1 MDYKSPYSHLN
12 NRHVFNPSKP
22 FVITALIMLIIG
34 SIIGSIWMMMMYGVI
49 LPAELANTI
58 HLHKL
63 LQFEGFITL
72 IIMGIGYL
80 IVPRFRNVS
89 VPSIKLVYISYGL
102 ILASVIFSI
111 IVSTSSTPQLI
122 ETIGFSLAGFCRI
135 FGVGIF
141 CFMILLILRIPPKLL
156 RLADYFIGLSIV
168 LFACLAVSNVLNYN
182 GITNNVQLWLMFP
195 IMMIF
200 GIEYKTLP
208 SFIGF
213 IWPRKKLSIMAAA
226 VLTISLG
233 FGLASSFIQNN
244 ILLDAMFRFFLLAGV
259 VCFTCAL
266 NVFAGFDNSNILKLS
281 KGEKKARYKYTLV
294 ISKLSFTLLLIGIT
308 SMISMFISELFFLYD
323 MWIHITAIGFIG
335 LTVALYLPL
344 MLPPILGRTV
354 RFIHIS
360 KLPIWL
366 IITSLSI
373 RMLGDFFIHLLSFSG
388 QSSFQFLTLPLS
400 LSGWMILAAIL
411 SFMFMI
417 HRSMNTPGQIYSED
431 GTMPL

>member
-1 MDYKSPYSHLN
+1 LN
-12 NRHVFNPSKP
+12 NKHAFNPSKP
-22 FVITALIMLIIG
+22 FVITALVTLIIG
-34 SIIGSIWMMMMYGVI
+34 SIIGSVWMMMMYGVI
-49 LPAELANTI
+49 LSAELANI
-58 HLHKL
+58 IQLHKL

-89 VPSIKLVYISYGL
+89 VPSTKLVYVSYGL
-102 ILASVIFSI
+102 ILASIIFSI
-111 IVSTSSTPQLI
+111 IVSISSTHQLV

-135 FGVGIF
+135 LGVGIF

-156 RLADYFIGLSIV
+156 RLADYFIGLSTV
-168 LFACLAVSNVLNYN
+168 LFACLAVSNALNYN
-182 GITNNVQLWLMFP
+182 GITNNIQLWLMFP

-213 IWPRKKLSIMAAA
+213 IWPRKNLSILAAA

-233 FGLASSFIQNN
+233 FGLASSFILDN
-244 ILLDAMFRFFLLAGV
+244 ILINAMFRFSLLAGII
-259 VCFTCAL
+259 CFSCAL
-266 NVFAGFDNSNILKLS
+266 NVFAGFDNSNILRLS
-281 KGEKKARYKYTLV
+281 KGEKRARYEYTLV
-294 ISKLSFTLLLIGIT
+294 ISKLSFALLLIGIFL
-308 SMISMFISELFFLYD
+308 SIVSLFFSEIFFLYD

-366 IITSLSI
+366 IIISLGI
-373 RMLGDFFIHLLSFSG
+373 RVVGDIFIHLVSISG
-388 QSSFQFLTLPLS
+388 QSSFQFLALPLS
-400 LSGWMILAAIL
+400 LSGWLILAAIL

-417 HRSMNTPGQIYSED
+417 HRSMNAPGQIYSED

>member
-1 MDYKSPYSHLN
+1 
-12 NRHVFNPSKP
+12 
-22 FVITALIMLIIG
+22 
-34 SIIGSIWMMMMYGVI
+34 
-49 LPAELANTI
+49 
-58 HLHKL
+58 
-63 LQFEGFITL
+63 
-72 IIMGIGYL
+72 MGIGYL
-80 IVPRFRNVS
+80 IVPRFRNVPI
-89 VPSIKLVYISYGL
+89 PSIKLVYVSYGL
-102 ILASVIFSI
+102 ILVSVIFSI
-111 IVSTSSTPQLI
+111 TVSLSSIPQLI
-122 ETIGFSLAGFCRI
+122 DTIGSSLASFCRI
-135 FGVGIF
+135 LGVGIF
-141 CFMILLILRIPPKLL
+141 CFMIMLILRIRPKLL
-156 RLADYFIGLSIV
+156 RLADYFIGLSVI

-213 IWPRKKLSIMAAA
+213 IWPRKNVSIISATI
-226 VLTISLG
+226 LTISLG

-244 ILLDAMFRFFLLAGV
+244 IPIDAMFRFSLLAGV

-266 NVFAGFDNSNILKLS
+266 NVFAGFDTSNILKLS

-294 ISKLSFTLLLIGIT
+294 VAKLSFTLLFIGIIL
-308 SMISMFISELFFLYD
+308 SIISVFFSDIFFLYD
-323 MWIHITAIGFIG
+323 MWIHIIAIGFIG
-335 LTVALYLPL
+335 LIVAMYLPL

-366 IITSLSI
+366 IIVSLGI
-373 RMLGDFFIHLLSFSG
+373 RTLGDVYIHLISISG
-388 QSSFQFLTLPLS
+388 QSSFQFLALPLS

-411 SFMFMI
+411 SFMYMI
-417 HRSMNTPGQIYSED
+417 HRSMNMPGQIYSED

>member
-1 MDYKSPYSHLN
+1 
-12 NRHVFNPSKP
+12 
-22 FVITALIMLIIG
+22 
-34 SIIGSIWMMMMYGVI
+34 
-49 LPAELANTI
+49 
-58 HLHKL
+58 
-63 LQFEGFITL
+63 
-72 IIMGIGYL
+72 MGIGYL

-281 KGEKKARYKYTLV
+281 KGEKKARYKYTCYFKAIIYV
-294 ISKLSFTLLLIGIT
+294 TIDRNYIINY
-308 SMISMFISELFFLYD
+308 IDVLF
-323 MWIHITAIGFIG
+323 
-335 LTVALYLPL
+335 
-344 MLPPILGRTV
+344 R
-354 RFIHIS
+354 
-360 KLPIWL
+360 
-366 IITSLSI
+366 II
-373 RMLGDFFIHLLSFSG
+373 FSV
-388 QSSFQFLTLPLS
+388 
-400 LSGWMILAAIL
+400 
-411 SFMFMI
+411 
-417 HRSMNTPGQIYSED
+417 
-431 GTMPL
+431 

>member
-1 MDYKSPYSHLN
+1 
-12 NRHVFNPSKP
+12 
-22 FVITALIMLIIG
+22 
-34 SIIGSIWMMMMYGVI
+34 MMYGVI
-49 LPAELANTI
+49 LPTELANTI
-58 HLHKL
+58 QLHKL
-63 LQFEGFITL
+63 LQFEGFITM

-89 VPSIKLVYISYGL
+89 VPSIKLVYVSYGL
-102 ILASVIFSI
+102 VLTSVIFSI
-111 IVSTSSTPQLI
+111 IVSTSNTPQLI
-122 ETIGFSLAGFCRI
+122 DTIGFSLAGFCRI
-135 FGVGIF
+135 LGVGIF

-168 LFACLAVSNVLNYN
+168 LFACLAVSNVLNYS

-233 FGLASSFIQNN
+233 FGLASSFIQDN
-244 ILLDAMFRFFLLAGV
+244 ILIDAMFRFLLLVGV

-308 SMISMFISELFFLYD
+308 LSIVSMFFSEIFFLYD

-366 IITSLSI
+366 IITSLGI
-373 RMLGDFFIHLLSFSG
+373 RMVGDVFIHLISISG
-388 QSSFQFLTLPLS
+388 QSSFQSLALPLS

-431 GTMPL
+431 GTLSL

>member
-1 MDYKSPYSHLN
+1 
-12 NRHVFNPSKP
+12 
-22 FVITALIMLIIG
+22 
-34 SIIGSIWMMMMYGVI
+34 
-49 LPAELANTI
+49 
-58 HLHKL
+58 
-63 LQFEGFITL
+63 
-72 IIMGIGYL
+72 
-80 IVPRFRNVS
+80 
-89 VPSIKLVYISYGL
+89 
-102 ILASVIFSI
+102 
-111 IVSTSSTPQLI
+111 
-122 ETIGFSLAGFCRI
+122 
-135 FGVGIF
+135 
-141 CFMILLILRIPPKLL
+141 MILLILSIPPKLL

-168 LFACLAVSNVLNYN
+168 TFACLAVSNVLNYN
-182 GITNNVQLWLMFP
+182 GITNNVLLWLMFP
-195 IMMIF
+195 IMMIL

-213 IWPRKKLSIMAAA
+213 IWPRRKLSIIAAA

-233 FGLASSFIQNN
+233 FGLAGSFIQDN
-244 ILLDAMFRFFLLAGV
+244 ILIDAMFRFFLLAGAV
-259 VCFTCAL
+259 SFTCAL

-308 SMISMFISELFFLYD
+308 LSIISMFFSKIFFLYD
-323 MWIHITAIGFIG
+323 MWVHITSIGFIG

-366 IITSLSI
+366 IITSLNI
-373 RMLGDFFIHLLSFSG
+373 RIVGDIFIHLVSISG
-388 QSSFQFLTLPLS
+388 QSSFQVLALPLS

-431 GTMPL
+431 GTLPL

>member
-1 MDYKSPYSHLN
+1 M
-12 NRHVFNPSKP
+12 
-22 FVITALIMLIIG
+22 
-34 SIIGSIWMMMMYGVI
+34 I
-49 LPAELANTI
+49 LPAELISTI

-63 LQFEGFITL
+63 LQFDGFITM

-89 VPSIKLVYISYGL
+89 IPSGKLVYVSYGL
-102 ILASVIFSI
+102 ILVSVIFSI
-111 IVSTSSTPQLI
+111 IVSSSSMPQLI
-122 ETIGFSLAGFCRI
+122 DIIGSSLASFCRLL
-135 FGVGIF
+135 GVGIF
-141 CFMILLILRIPPKLL
+141 CFMMVLVLRIHPKLL
-156 RLADYFIGLSIV
+156 RLADYFIGLSVI

-182 GITNNVQLWLMFP
+182 EITNNVQLWLMFP

-213 IWPRKKLSIMAAA
+213 IWPRKNLSIMSATI
-226 VLTISLG
+226 LTISLG
-233 FGLASSFIQNN
+233 FGLASSFIQDN
-244 ILLDAMFRFFLLAGV
+244 ILIDAIFRFSLLAGV

-266 NVFAGFDNSNILKLS
+266 NVFAGFNTSNIMKLS
-281 KGEKKARYKYTLV
+281 MGEKRARYKYTLFV
-294 ISKLSFTLLLIGIT
+294 SKLSFTLLIIGIIL
-308 SMISMFISELFFLYD
+308 SIISVFFSDVFFLHD

-335 LTVALYLPL
+335 LTVAIYLPL

-366 IITSLSI
+366 IIISLGI
-373 RMLGDFFIHLLSFSG
+373 RVIGDVFIHLISISG
-388 QSSFQFLTLPLS
+388 QSSLQFLALPTS

-411 SFMFMI
+411 SFMNMV
-417 HRSMNTPGQIYSED
+417 HRSMNRPGQIYSED
-431 GTMPL
+431 GTVPL